1 MRSQVGH
8 FSPYKETNRTKRI
21 DFHPNSVFPMCFGNT
36 VWVNFLAFAWSLLE
50 LLHVVPVPIN
60 HYTTQVDPLA
70 TTTRQAKIR
79 LKGLSFPFNQWFLL
93 VLLIFTAFYCSV
105 TAQELCGHWS
115 HMIYTAK
122 TSSCYLFVSIAD
134 CAFHGTWQIGYFYP
148 LFPLLSQIN
157 NCSKWR
163 PLCT

>member
-79 LKGLSFPFNQWFLL
+79 LKGLSFPFNQYMIFVSVTHFHSFLL
-93 VLLIFTAFYCSV
+93 QCNSTRTVWALVTHDLYCKNQFLLSFC
-105 TAQELCGHWS
+105 EHRRLCLPWNLADR
-115 HMIYTAK
+115 ILL
-122 TSSCYLFVSIAD
+122 SSISTFVSD
-134 CAFHGTWQIGYFYP
+134 
-148 LFPLLSQIN
+148 
-157 NCSKWR
+157 K
-163 PLCT
+163 